1 MHTKKLFVLQLV
13 LACFIYQNGAFSQTS
28 TSQVSWSSFNMGFAI
43 PTSAT
48 TRVCAAIG
56 QPFVGATQNTSTQV
70 VSGFLV
76 HPFIS
81 GIKTAVED
89 KTPNESPLP
98 TSYELKQNYPNPF
111 NPSTTVQFALPK
123 PSAVTLKIID
133 MLGREIA
140 TLVDEKLPA
149 GEHKVVFDTRNLP
162 SGIYYYR
169 LQAEEFSETR
179 KLMLV
184 R

>member
-1 MHTKKLFVLQLV
+1 MNTKKFFVMPLV
-13 LACFIYQNGAFSQTS
+13 LVCFISQSEAFSQTS
-28 TSQVSWSSFNMGFAI
+28 VVTWSSFNIGFAV
-43 PTSAT
+43 PSSAN
-48 TRVCAAIG
+48 TRVCAVIG
-56 QPFVGATQNTSTQV
+56 QAFVGSTQNTSTQV
-70 VSGFLV
+70 ASGFLA

-81 GIKTAVED
+81 GVKTAVED
-89 KTPNESPLP
+89 KTPDESPLP

-111 NPSTTVQFALPK
+111 NPSTTIAFAIPK

-149 GEHKVVFDTRNLP
+149 GEHKVVFDTRSLP
-162 SGIYYYR
+162 SGVYYYR
-169 LQAEEFSETR
+169 LQAGEFSETR